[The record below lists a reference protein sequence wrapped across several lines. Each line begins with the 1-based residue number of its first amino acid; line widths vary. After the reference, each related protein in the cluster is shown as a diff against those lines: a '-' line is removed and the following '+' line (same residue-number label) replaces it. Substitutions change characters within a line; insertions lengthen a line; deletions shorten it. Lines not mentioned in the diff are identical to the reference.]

1 MKKVVLSFLII
12 MVITSLSACTQ
23 YTPNRLPSLGK
34 YVMMQ
39 NDPEFAW
46 VLLKE
51 NNEFEFNRNLATSY
65 RPTGSYSVEDD
76 VLTLMVS
83 NDEVYIFKIKG
94 KQLIFESSGSIG
106 AIVEVGTVFEL
117 SDNK

>member
-1 MKKVVLSFLII
+1 MKKVILSFLII
-12 MVITSLSACTQ
+12 MFITSLSACAE
-23 YTPNRLPSLGK
+23 YTPNRLPSLGM
-34 YVMMQ
+34 YVMIQ
-39 NDPEFAW
+39 SDPEFAW

-51 NNEFEFNRNLATSY
+51 DNQFEFNRNLATSY

-83 NDEVYIFKIKG
+83 NEEVYIFKIKG

-117 SDNK
+117 SSNN